1 MRKEGLFFFSI
12 GFQNYTSI
20 DSFQEYLKKKDALH
34 IIVCYDLHWFMASSQ
49 MTLCITLL
57 TKILVYLENKQVSLV
72 FSRIRKEKKSDV
84 KVQCKL
90 FMYHLQNSNKLL
102 SP

>member
-34 IIVCYDLHWFMASSQ
+34 IVVCYDLH
-49 MTLCITLL
+49 
-57 TKILVYLENKQVSLV
+57 
-72 FSRIRKEKKSDV
+72 
-84 KVQCKL
+84 
-90 FMYHLQNSNKLL
+90 
-102 SP
+102 